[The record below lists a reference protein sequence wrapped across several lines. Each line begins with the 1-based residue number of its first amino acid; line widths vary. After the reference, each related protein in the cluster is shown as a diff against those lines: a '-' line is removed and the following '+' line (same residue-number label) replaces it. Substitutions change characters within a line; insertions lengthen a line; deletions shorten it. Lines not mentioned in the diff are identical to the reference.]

1 MFCGKSGELS
11 TGQRIMRHGGH
22 WRPAAFD
29 ARLAGGLRRV
39 RELCAGADM
48 EGRPADW
55 PAGEWERRVTLDV
68 RTVDGRVR
76 RVQCELYPAGGRQ
89 YRVVCGVRTWRTCG
103 WLRFLRE
110 LGRLV
115 PAVGRVSRADG

>member
-1 MFCGKSGELS
+1 
-11 TGQRIMRHGGH
+11 MRRGGN
-22 WRPAAFD
+22 WRPAAYD

-39 RELCAGADM
+39 RELRDGPEIA
-48 EGRPADW
+48 ERPTEW

-76 RVQCELYPAGGRQ
+76 RVQCELYPAGKRQ

-103 WLRFLRE
+103 WSRFLRE
-110 LGRLV
+110 LSGLV